1 MGDNLERVL
10 HCDDKE
16 ELRRKLALLQREYSR
31 TVQRLQR
38 AERSD
43 AVRKHVRSRISEQN
57 LQDQTDAVS
66 ASTFP
71 KPALPSLSLGSPART
86 APDSTV
92 AASCPVESEN
102 PRRRSPSI
110 RFLLPVDD
118 SCPRTPDLNPHRRSH
133 SLRLRSRRSRLR
145 WERTGRVQ
153 GGEGAGGMYD
163 TETSEDGLELD
174 ARTDKEEDGEK
185 RNMEEEKEGEREENE
200 RETPDKEALKQ
211 RDGEERE
218 EQRTYGQKEMEKE
231 GVNLRRDGEHE
242 REEGDDSGTVG
253 VSVLGSVG
261 LCNTGG
267 VLDSCTLVE
276 GLPFPVEYYIRTTR
290 RMASSQSHRDLQ
302 AVILNQLN
310 RGRHRRSRG
319 QMSDTHSLST
329 SHSDSLAQPSN
340 HRQCSSQLTSN
351 SPTNRTPVEE
361 PSANQMLTA
370 ESGANQSERLP
381 SRACSV
387 RPIRGRRRRGRRP
400 RLGRSLSLDSDPP
413 APGPDNTQT
422 PAAISPASQP
432 LPGGGCPER
441 WPLSG
446 GVEEQLYPI
455 FRRSCVSP
463 LIHTSKQS
471 KESVWSLLLP
481 SSLSPGGPAVHPGSL
496 GCVIST
502 FDLRDFHLPDD
513 QFGQLK
519 LQKLRASSAVAVPEL
534 EPFSPYNMRRRRS
547 RGSVHGLHG
556 NTGGPTSKA
565 PTPEPLPLSLTPPV
579 TDCVTSVEQSIDISI
594 GQHLIDHPIGQHR
607 IDHPIGQH
615 LIDHPIGQH
624 LIDHPIG
631 QHLID
636 HPIGHQ
642 STDALDHSTDLHS
655 EYHSVCQFT
664 DHLVDQPSGHQS
676 TDHLVDQPIGHQ
688 STDHPV
694 DQPTGH
700 QSTDHPVDQP
710 TGHRSTDQL
719 VDQPTGHQ
727 STDHLV
733 DQPIG
738 HQSTDHLVDQPIG
751 HQSTDH
757 LVDQPTG
764 HQSTDHLIDQPTG
777 HQSTA
782 HPVDQPI
789 GHQST
794 DQPVDQPIGHQSTDQ
809 PVDQPTGHQST
820 DHPVDQPIGHQST
833 DQPVDQLIGHQLTV
847 LVGQSIDFPSVDQQT
862 GRLTT
867 ECPSLQTETE
877 TECPPE
883 CPSFHTKT
891 KCFSPCPTE
900 FSVECLTKCPSVCT
914 TECPSL
920 QTETDAECAVPPSPS
935 LLLLSPSLTSHTPHG
950 HTLSLPLSSSPP
962 LPSLGMT
969 PNPLTTNPNIPL
981 SLPDS
986 PQLPSL
992 EAVTHIL
999 SCPPCP
1005 YSLTLPLSCPPHPP
1019 TLPLPLSC
1027 SPCPPTL
1034 TLPFPS
1040 SPSTQALSP
1049 PSLSPCP
1056 SPAIPLSSSPPSLA
1070 LCHPSLVDSLPQ
1082 LLLPPTPLLLPQSLP
1097 PTPNTPSPSPPT
1109 QLLLQPAPSLHSTRQ
1124 ATEERGEGE
1133 EERAWRKKEEKWR
1146 DGMTEEGVLKL
1157 SHTLKAPAG
1166 GSLVDVCCVSWL
1178 SVGVCV
1184 AVAGEWEVCVW
1195 GQTNPPH
1202 WRRLHT
1208 WTFIESVMSV
1218 FPVPDAPGLLCVTL
1232 GQLEIREARVLCCSS
1247 LSQAVLCEGE
1257 VQMVLGMSNRRLV
1270 SSSYSV
1276 ATTPLQVYTL
1286 TQDGR
1291 LQACLS
1297 LVCPT
1302 ERVRTVAAVEGQT
1315 DALIGSTHG
1324 GHVVLWNV
1332 TTGQLLR
1339 SITLGDG
1346 FTDTTCLRG
1355 YSLCGV
1361 LFVLLQHPSL
1371 CAVEEEEGG
1380 ALFSLVATNPLTG
1393 TVALATRLGLPKAC
1407 TGRLVEVD
1415 VHGSSVVGVFRSG
1428 SMCVWQLEGRL
1439 GQQGVWFPELGCQ
1452 LARWGAQGTVLTA
1465 HLNGDVC
1472 LHSYRPL

>member
-1 MGDNLERVL
+1 MEDNLERVL

-57 LQDQTDAVS
+57 LQDQTDPVP

-71 KPALPSLSLGSPART
+71 NPALPPLSLGSPART
-86 APDSTV
+86 APGSASPPGPAGDSTV

-102 PRRRSPSI
+102 PRQRSPSI

-145 WERTGRVQ
+145 WERR
-153 GGEGAGGMYD
+153 GEGAGGRYD
-163 TETSEDGLELD
+163 TETSEDGQELE
-174 ARTDKEEDGEK
+174 AQTEKEEDGEK
-185 RNMEEEKEGEREENE
+185 RNMEEEKEGVKKELEREENE
-200 RETPDKEALKQ
+200 REIPDKEAMKQ
-211 RDGEERE
+211 SDGEERE
-218 EQRTYGQKEMEKE
+218 EQRTYGQKEI
-231 GVNLRRDGEHE
+231 GSPLPSLRRDGENE
-242 REEGDDSGTVG
+242 REEGSDSVAVG
-253 VSVLGSVG
+253 DAMLGAVG

-290 RMASSQSHRDLQ
+290 RMASSQSRRDLQ

-319 QMSDTHSLST
+319 RMSNTHTLST

-340 HRQCSSQLTSN
+340 HRPCSSQLTSN
-351 SPTNRTPVEE
+351 SPNNPTPVEE
-361 PSANQMLTA
+361 PSANQVLTA
-370 ESGANQSERLP
+370 ESGTNQSERLP

-400 RLGRSLSLDSDPP
+400 RLGHSLSLDSDPP
-413 APGPDNTQT
+413 APVPDNTQT
-422 PAAISPASQP
+422 PAAIRPASQP

-463 LIHTSKQS
+463 LIHTAKQS

-496 GCVIST
+496 GRVIST
-502 FDLRDFHLPDD
+502 FDLQDFHLPDD

-519 LQKLRASSAVAVPEL
+519 LQKLRASSAVAVPE
-534 EPFSPYNMRRRRS
+534 PFYPYNMRRRRN

-556 NTGGPTSKA
+556 YTGGQTSKA
-565 PTPEPLPLSLTPPV
+565 PEPLPLSLTPPV
-579 TDCVTSVEQSIDISI
+579 TDCVTSVEQSIDRSI
-594 GQHLIDHPIGQHR
+594 GQHLIDHPIGQ
-607 IDHPIGQH
+607 
-615 LIDHPIGQH
+615 
-624 LIDHPIG
+624 
-631 QHLID
+631 
-636 HPIGHQ
+636 Q

-655 EYHSVCQFT
+655 EYHSEYHSVCQFT
-664 DHLVDQPSGHQS
+664 DHF
-676 TDHLVDQPIGHQ
+676 
-688 STDHPV
+688 V
-694 DQPTGH
+694 DQPT
-700 QSTDHPVDQP
+700 
-710 TGHRSTDQL
+710 
-719 VDQPTGHQ
+719 
-727 STDHLV
+727 
-733 DQPIG
+733 
-738 HQSTDHLVDQPIG
+738 
-751 HQSTDH
+751 
-757 LVDQPTG
+757 
-764 HQSTDHLIDQPTG
+764 
-777 HQSTA
+777 
-782 HPVDQPI
+782 
-789 GHQST
+789 
-794 DQPVDQPIGHQSTDQ
+794 GHQSTDQ

-820 DHPVDQPIGHQST
+820 DQPVDQPTGHQSTEHLVDQPTGHQST
-833 DQPVDQLIGHQLTV
+833 DQPVDQPTGHQSTDQPVDQPTGHQSTDQPVDQPTGHHSTDQPVDLLIGHQLTV

-862 GRLTT
+862 GLLTT

-883 CPSFHTKT
+883 CPSFHIKT
-891 KCFSPCPTE
+891 KCISPCPTE

-920 QTETDAECAVPPSPS
+920 RTETYAECAVPPSPS
-935 LLLLSPSLTSHTPHG
+935 LLLLSPSPTSHTPHG
-950 HTLSLPLSSSPP
+950 HTLSLSLSSIPP

-969 PNPLTTNPNIPL
+969 PCPLTPNPNTPL

-986 PQLPSL
+986 PPLPSL

-999 SCPPCP
+999 PCPPA
-1005 YSLTLPLSCPPHPP
+1005 LTLPLSCPPTL
-1019 TLPLPLSC
+1019 TLPLSSSPSPAPHSDSPPLLPSLPPSLTLPLSC

-1056 SPAIPLSSSPPSLA
+1056 SPIIPLSSSPPSLA

-1097 PTPNTPSPSPPT
+1097 PTPNTPPPSPPI
-1109 QLLLQPAPSLHSTRQ
+1109 QLLSQPGPSLHSTRQ

-1133 EERAWRKKEEKWR
+1133 EERAWRKKEEKRR
-1146 DGMTEEGVLKL
+1146 DGMTEDGVLKL

-1178 SVGVCV
+1178 SVGACV

-1195 GQTNPPH
+1195 GQNNPPH

-1218 FPVPDAPGLLCVTL
+1218 FPVLDAPGLLCVTL

-1247 LSQAVLCEGE
+1247 LSQEVLCEGE
-1257 VQMVLGMSNRRLV
+1257 IHMVVGMSKRRLV

-1302 ERVRTVAAVEGQT
+1302 ERVQTVAAVEGQT

-1339 SITLGDG
+1339 SINLGDG

-1393 TVALATRLGLPKAC
+1393 TVVLATRLGLPKAC

-1415 VHGSSVVGVFRSG
+1415 VHGSSVIGVFRSG
-1428 SMCVWQLEGRL
+1428 SVCVWQLGGRQ

-1452 LARWGAQGTVLTA
+1452 VARWGAQGTVLTA

-1472 LHSYRPL
+1472 LHRYRPL

>member
-1 MGDNLERVL
+1 MEDNLERVL

-57 LQDQTDAVS
+57 LQDQTDPVP

-71 KPALPSLSLGSPART
+71 NPALPSLSPGSPART
-86 APDSTV
+86 APGSASPPGPAGDSTV

-200 RETPDKEALKQ
+200 RDTPDKEALKQ
-211 RDGEERE
+211 RDGEERK

-242 REEGDDSGTVG
+242 REEGGDSGAVG
-253 VSVLGSVG
+253 VSVLGAVG

-387 RPIRGRRRRGRRP
+387 RPIRGRRRRGRKP

-432 LPGGGCPER
+432 LPGGGCLER

-496 GCVIST
+496 GRVIST

-534 EPFSPYNMRRRRS
+534 ESFSPYNMRRRRS

-556 NTGGPTSKA
+556 DTGGQTSKA
-565 PTPEPLPLSLTPPV
+565 PTPEPLPLSLTPPI
-579 TDCVTSVEQSIDISI
+579 TDCVTPVEQSIDISI
-594 GQHLIDHPIGQHR
+594 GQHLIDHPIGQ
-607 IDHPIGQH
+607 
-615 LIDHPIGQH
+615 
-624 LIDHPIG
+624 
-631 QHLID
+631 
-636 HPIGHQ
+636 Q
-642 STDALDHSTDLHS
+642 STDSLDHSTDLHS

-664 DHLVDQPSGHQS
+664 DHLVDQP
-676 TDHLVDQPIGHQ
+676 
-688 STDHPV
+688 
-694 DQPTGH
+694 
-700 QSTDHPVDQP
+700 
-710 TGHRSTDQL
+710 
-719 VDQPTGHQ
+719 TGHQ

-733 DQPIG
+733 DQPTG
-738 HQSTDHLVDQPIG
+738 HQSIDHLVDQPTG

-764 HQSTDHLIDQPTG
+764 HQSTDHLVDQPTGHQFTDHLVDQPTG
-777 HQSTA
+777 HQST
-782 HPVDQPI
+782 DN
-789 GHQST
+789 
-794 DQPVDQPIGHQSTDQ
+794 

-833 DQPVDQLIGHQLTV
+833 DNPVDQHTGHQSTDHPVDQLIGHQLTV
-847 LVGQSIDFPSVDQQT
+847 LVCQSIDFPSVDQQT

-867 ECPSLQTETE
+867 ECPSLQTETV

-891 KCFSPCPTE
+891 KCLSPCPTE
-900 FSVECLTKCPSVCT
+900 FSVECLTKCPSMCI

-920 QTETDAECAVPPSPS
+920 RTETDAECAVPPSPS
-935 LLLLSPSLTSHTPHG
+935 LLLLSPSLTSHTRHG
-950 HTLSLPLSSSPP
+950 HTHSLPLSSSPP
-962 LPSLGMT
+962 LPSLGMS

-986 PQLPSL
+986 PPLRSL

-1005 YSLTLPLSCPPHPP
+1005 SSLPLSCPPCPSSLPLSCPPFPP

-1109 QLLLQPAPSLHSTRQ
+1109 QLLRQPAPSLHSTRQ

-1133 EERAWRKKEEKWR
+1133 EERAWRKKEEKRR

-1232 GQLEIREARVLCCSS
+1232 GHLEIREARVLCCSS

-1332 TTGQLLR
+1332 ATGQLLR

-1428 SMCVWQLEGRL
+1428 SVCVWQLGGRQ

>member
-1 MGDNLERVL
+1 MEDNLERVL

-16 ELRRKLALLQREYSR
+16 ELRQKLALLQREYSR
-31 TVQRLQR
+31 TVRRLQR

-57 LQDQTDAVS
+57 LQDQTDPVP

-71 KPALPSLSLGSPART
+71 NPALPPLSLGSPART
-86 APDSTV
+86 APGSASPPGPAGDSTV

-153 GGEGAGGMYD
+153 GGEGAGGRYD
-163 TETSEDGLELD
+163 TETSEDGLELE
-174 ARTDKEEDGEK
+174 AQTEKEEDGEK
-185 RNMEEEKEGEREENE
+185 RNMEEEKEGVKKELEREENE
-200 RETPDKEALKQ
+200 REIPDKEAMKQ
-211 RDGEERE
+211 SDGEERE
-218 EQRTYGQKEMEKE
+218 EQRTYGQKEI
-231 GVNLRRDGEHE
+231 GSPLPSLRRDGENE
-242 REEGDDSGTVG
+242 REEGSDSGAVG
-253 VSVLGSVG
+253 VSVLGAVG
-261 LCNTGG
+261 LCNTGR

-310 RGRHRRSRG
+310 RGHHRRSKVR
-319 QMSDTHSLST
+319 MSNTHSLST
-329 SHSDSLAQPSN
+329 SHSESLAQPSN

-370 ESGANQSERLP
+370 ESGTNQSESLP

-400 RLGRSLSLDSDPP
+400 KLGRSLSLDSDPP
-413 APGPDNTQT
+413 APVPDNTQT

-432 LPGGGCPER
+432 LPGGGCTER

-463 LIHTSKQS
+463 LIHTAKQS

-496 GCVIST
+496 GRVIST
-502 FDLRDFHLPDD
+502 FDLQDFHLPDD

-519 LQKLRASSAVAVPEL
+519 LQKLRASSAVAEP
-534 EPFSPYNMRRRRS
+534 EPFSPYNMRRRRN

-556 NTGGPTSKA
+556 DTGGQMSKA

-579 TDCVTSVEQSIDISI
+579 TDCVTPVEQSIDRSL
-594 GQHLIDHPIGQHR
+594 GQHLIDHPIGQ
-607 IDHPIGQH
+607 
-615 LIDHPIGQH
+615 
-624 LIDHPIG
+624 
-631 QHLID
+631 
-636 HPIGHQ
+636 Q

-664 DHLVDQPSGHQS
+664 DHLVDQP
-676 TDHLVDQPIGHQ
+676 T
-688 STDHPV
+688 
-694 DQPTGH
+694 
-700 QSTDHPVDQP
+700 
-710 TGHRSTDQL
+710 
-719 VDQPTGHQ
+719 
-727 STDHLV
+727 
-733 DQPIG
+733 
-738 HQSTDHLVDQPIG
+738 G

-764 HQSTDHLIDQPTG
+764 HQSTDH
-777 HQSTA
+777 
-782 HPVDQPI
+782 PVDQPI

-794 DQPVDQPIGHQSTDQ
+794 DQPTGHQSTDLPVDQPIGHQST
-809 PVDQPTGHQST
+809 DQPTGHQST

-833 DQPVDQLIGHQLTV
+833 DQPVDQPTGHQSTDQPVDQPTGHQSTDHPVDQPVGHQLTV

-867 ECPSLQTETE
+867 ECPSLQTETK

-891 KCFSPCPTE
+891 KCLSPCPTE
-900 FSVECLTKCPSVCT
+900 FPVECLTKCPSVCT

-920 QTETDAECAVPPSPS
+920 RTETDAECAVPPSPS

-950 HTLSLPLSSSPP
+950 HTLSLSSIPP

-969 PNPLTTNPNIPL
+969 PSPLTPNPNIPL

-986 PQLPSL
+986 PPLPSL

-999 SCPPCP
+999 SCPPT
-1005 YSLTLPLSCPPHPP
+1005 LTLPLSCPPCRPTLTLSCPP
-1019 TLPLPLSC
+1019 TLTLPLSC

-1056 SPAIPLSSSPPSLA
+1056 SPIIPLSSSPPSLA

-1097 PTPNTPSPSPPT
+1097 PTPNTPPPSPPI
-1109 QLLLQPAPSLHSTRQ
+1109 QLLRQPAPSLHSTRQ

-1133 EERAWRKKEEKWR
+1133 EERALRKKEEKRR

-1184 AVAGEWEVCVW
+1184 AVAEEWEVCVW
-1195 GQTNPPH
+1195 GQNNPPH

-1218 FPVPDAPGLLCVTL
+1218 FPVSDAPGLLCVTL

-1257 VQMVLGMSNRRLV
+1257 IHMVVGMSNRRLV

-1302 ERVRTVAAVEGQT
+1302 ERVQTVAAVEGQT

-1339 SITLGDG
+1339 SINLGDG

-1415 VHGSSVVGVFRSG
+1415 VHGSSVIGVFRSG
-1428 SMCVWQLEGRL
+1428 SVCVWQLGGRQ

-1472 LHSYRPL
+1472 LHRYRPL

>member
-57 LQDQTDAVS
+57 LQDQTDPVP

-71 KPALPSLSLGSPART
+71 NPALPPLSPGSPART
-86 APDSTV
+86 APGSATPPGPTGDSTV

-174 ARTDKEEDGEK
+174 ARTEKEEDGEK

-200 RETPDKEALKQ
+200 RDTPDKEALKQ

-218 EQRTYGQKEMEKE
+218 EQRTYGQKEKE

-242 REEGDDSGTVG
+242 REEGGDSGAVG
-253 VSVLGSVG
+253 VSVLGAVG

-413 APGPDNTQT
+413 TSGPDNTQT

-496 GCVIST
+496 GRVIST

-519 LQKLRASSAVAVPEL
+519 LQKLRASSAVAVPEP

-547 RGSVHGLHG
+547 RDSVHGLHG
-556 NTGGPTSKA
+556 DTGGQTSKA

-579 TDCVTSVEQSIDISI
+579 TDCVTPVEQSIDISI
-594 GQHLIDHPIGQHR
+594 GQHLIDHPIGQ
-607 IDHPIGQH
+607 QY
-615 LIDHPIGQH
+615 
-624 LIDHPIG
+624 
-631 QHLID
+631 
-636 HPIGHQ
+636 
-642 STDALDHSTDLHS
+642 TDALDHSTNLHL

-664 DHLVDQPSGHQS
+664 DHLVDQPTGHQS
-676 TDHLVDQPIGHQ
+676 TDHLVDQPTGHQ
-688 STDHPV
+688 STDHLV

-700 QSTDHPVDQP
+700 QSTDHLVDQP
-710 TGHRSTDQL
+710 TGHQSTDHLVDQPTGHQSTDHL
-719 VDQPTGHQ
+719 VDQPTGHQSTDHLVDQPTGHQSTDNPVDQPTGHQ

-738 HQSTDHLVDQPIG
+738 HQSTDH
-751 HQSTDH
+751 
-757 LVDQPTG
+757 
-764 HQSTDHLIDQPTG
+764 
-777 HQSTA
+777 
-782 HPVDQPI
+782 
-789 GHQST
+789 
-794 DQPVDQPIGHQSTDQ
+794 
-809 PVDQPTGHQST
+809 
-820 DHPVDQPIGHQST
+820 
-833 DQPVDQLIGHQLTV
+833 PVDQLIGHQLTV

-883 CPSFHTKT
+883 CSSFHTKT
-891 KCFSPCPTE
+891 KCLSPCPTE
-900 FSVECLTKCPSVCT
+900 FSVECLTKCPSMCT

-920 QTETDAECAVPPSPS
+920 RTETDAECAVPPSPS

-950 HTLSLPLSSSPP
+950 HTHSLPLSSSPP
-962 LPSLGMT
+962 LPSLGMS

-986 PQLPSL
+986 PPLRSL

-1005 YSLTLPLSCPPHPP
+1005 SSLPLSCPPCPSSLPLSCPPCPP

-1027 SPCPPTL
+1027 SPCPHTL

-1040 SPSTQALSP
+1040 SPSTQ
-1049 PSLSPCP
+1049 
-1056 SPAIPLSSSPPSLA
+1056 
-1070 LCHPSLVDSLPQ
+1070 
-1082 LLLPPTPLLLPQSLP
+1082 
-1097 PTPNTPSPSPPT
+1097 
-1109 QLLLQPAPSLHSTRQ
+1109 
-1124 ATEERGEGE
+1124 
-1133 EERAWRKKEEKWR
+1133 
-1146 DGMTEEGVLKL
+1146 
-1157 SHTLKAPAG
+1157 
-1166 GSLVDVCCVSWL
+1166 
-1178 SVGVCV
+1178 
-1184 AVAGEWEVCVW
+1184 
-1195 GQTNPPH
+1195 
-1202 WRRLHT
+1202 
-1208 WTFIESVMSV
+1208 
-1218 FPVPDAPGLLCVTL
+1218 PG
-1232 GQLEIREARVLCCSS
+1232 
-1247 LSQAVLCEGE
+1247 
-1257 VQMVLGMSNRRLV
+1257 
-1270 SSSYSV
+1270 
-1276 ATTPLQVYTL
+1276 
-1286 TQDGR
+1286 
-1291 LQACLS
+1291 
-1297 LVCPT
+1297 
-1302 ERVRTVAAVEGQT
+1302 
-1315 DALIGSTHG
+1315 
-1324 GHVVLWNV
+1324 
-1332 TTGQLLR
+1332 
-1339 SITLGDG
+1339 
-1346 FTDTTCLRG
+1346 
-1355 YSLCGV
+1355 
-1361 LFVLLQHPSL
+1361 
-1371 CAVEEEEGG
+1371 
-1380 ALFSLVATNPLTG
+1380 
-1393 TVALATRLGLPKAC
+1393 
-1407 TGRLVEVD
+1407 
-1415 VHGSSVVGVFRSG
+1415 
-1428 SMCVWQLEGRL
+1428 
-1439 GQQGVWFPELGCQ
+1439 
-1452 LARWGAQGTVLTA
+1452 
-1465 HLNGDVC
+1465 
-1472 LHSYRPL
+1472 

>member
-71 KPALPSLSLGSPART
+71 NPALPSLSLGSPART

-200 RETPDKEALKQ
+200 RETPNKEALKQ

-218 EQRTYGQKEMEKE
+218 EQRTYGQKEVEKE

-242 REEGDDSGTVG
+242 REEGDDSGAVG

-302 AVILNQLN
+302 AVILSQLN

-319 QMSDTHSLST
+319 QMSDAHSLST
-329 SHSDSLAQPSN
+329 SLSDSLAQP
-340 HRQCSSQLTSN
+340 SN

-387 RPIRGRRRRGRRP
+387 RPIRGRRRRGRRL

-432 LPGGGCPER
+432 LPGGECPER

-481 SSLSPGGPAVHPGSL
+481 SSLSPGGPALHPGSL
-496 GCVIST
+496 GRVIST

-513 QFGQLK
+513 QFAQLK
-519 LQKLRASSAVAVPEL
+519 LQKLRASSAVAVPEP

-556 NTGGPTSKA
+556 DTGGQKSKA

-579 TDCVTSVEQSIDISI
+579 TDCVTPVEQSIDISI
-594 GQHLIDHPIGQHR
+594 GQHLIDHPIGKQY
-607 IDHPIGQH
+607 
-615 LIDHPIGQH
+615 
-624 LIDHPIG
+624 
-631 QHLID
+631 
-636 HPIGHQ
+636 
-642 STDALDHSTDLHS
+642 TDTLDHSTDLHS

-664 DHLVDQPSGHQS
+664 DHLVDQPTGHQSTDHFVDQSTGHQS
-676 TDHLVDQPIGHQ
+676 TDHLVDQPTGHQSTDHLVDQPTGHQSTDHLVDQPTGHQ

-700 QSTDHPVDQP
+700 QSTDHPI
-710 TGHRSTDQL
+710 
-719 VDQPTGHQ
+719 
-727 STDHLV
+727 

-738 HQSTDHLVDQPIG
+738 HQSTDH
-751 HQSTDH
+751 
-757 LVDQPTG
+757 
-764 HQSTDHLIDQPTG
+764 
-777 HQSTA
+777 
-782 HPVDQPI
+782 
-789 GHQST
+789 
-794 DQPVDQPIGHQSTDQ
+794 PVDQPIGHQSTDQ

-833 DQPVDQLIGHQLTV
+833 DHPVDQLIGHQLTV

-900 FSVECLTKCPSVCT
+900 FSVECLNICPSVCT

-920 QTETDAECAVPPSPS
+920 RTETDAECAVPPSPS

-950 HTLSLPLSSSPP
+950 QTLSLPLSSSPP

-969 PNPLTTNPNIPL
+969 PNPLTLNPNIPL

-986 PQLPSL
+986 PPLPSL

-1005 YSLTLPLSCPPHPP
+1005 YSLTLPLSYPPHPP
-1019 TLPLPLSC
+1019 TLTLPLSC

-1097 PTPNTPSPSPPT
+1097 PTPNTPLPSPPT
-1109 QLLLQPAPSLHSTRQ
+1109 QLLLQPAPSLHSTRM
-1124 ATEERGEGE
+1124 ATEERGE
-1133 EERAWRKKEEKWR
+1133 EERAWRKKEEKRR

-1257 VQMVLGMSNRRLV
+1257 VQMLLGMSNRRLV

-1428 SMCVWQLEGRL
+1428 SVCVWQLGGRR

>member
-1 MGDNLERVL
+1 MEDNLESVL

-57 LQDQTDAVS
+57 LQDQTDPVPAN
-66 ASTFP
+66 TFP
-71 KPALPSLSLGSPART
+71 NPALPPLSLGSPART
-86 APDSTV
+86 APGSALPLGPAGDSTV
-92 AASCPVESEN
+92 VASCPVESEN
-102 PRRRSPSI
+102 TRRSSPSI
-110 RFLLPVDD
+110 RFLIPVDN

-133 SLRLRSRRSRLR
+133 SLRLRSRRSRLC
-145 WERTGRVQ
+145 WERTGR
-153 GGEGAGGMYD
+153 GEGAEGRYD

-174 ARTDKEEDGEK
+174 ARTEKEEDGEK
-185 RNMEEEKEGEREENE
+185 RKMGEEKEGEKKELEREENE
-200 RETPDKEALKQ
+200 RETPDKEAMKQ

-218 EQRTYGQKEMEKE
+218 EQRTCGQKEREKE
-231 GVNLRRDGEHE
+231 GVNLRRDGE
-242 REEGDDSGTVG
+242 REEGGDSGAVG
-253 VSVLGSVG
+253 ASVLGAVG

-319 QMSDTHSLST
+319 RMSNPHSLST

-361 PSANQMLTA
+361 PSANQMLTS
-370 ESGANQSERLP
+370 ESGTNQSERLP

-446 GVEEQLYPI
+446 GVEEQFYPI

-463 LIHTSKQS
+463 LIHTPKQS

-496 GCVIST
+496 GRVIST
-502 FDLRDFHLPDD
+502 FDLQDFHLPDD

-519 LQKLRASSAVAVPEL
+519 LQKLRASSAVAVPEP

-556 NTGGPTSKA
+556 DTGGLMSKA

-579 TDCVTSVEQSIDISI
+579 TDCVTPVEQSIDRSI
-594 GQHLIDHPIGQHR
+594 GQHLIDHPIGQ
-607 IDHPIGQH
+607 
-615 LIDHPIGQH
+615 
-624 LIDHPIG
+624 
-631 QHLID
+631 
-636 HPIGHQ
+636 Q

-655 EYHSVCQFT
+655 EYHSVC
-664 DHLVDQPSGHQS
+664 
-676 TDHLVDQPIGHQ
+676 
-688 STDHPV
+688 
-694 DQPTGH
+694 
-700 QSTDHPVDQP
+700 
-710 TGHRSTDQL
+710 
-719 VDQPTGHQ
+719 Q

-757 LVDQPTG
+757 
-764 HQSTDHLIDQPTG
+764 
-777 HQSTA
+777 
-782 HPVDQPI
+782 PVDQP
-789 GHQST
+789 
-794 DQPVDQPIGHQSTDQ
+794 
-809 PVDQPTGHQST
+809 
-820 DHPVDQPIGHQST
+820 
-833 DQPVDQLIGHQLTV
+833 IGHQLTV
-847 LVGQSIDFPSVDQQT
+847 LVGQSIDFLSVDQQT

-867 ECPSLQTETE
+867 ECPSLQTETK

-891 KCFSPCPTE
+891 KCLSTCPTK

-920 QTETDAECAVPPSPS
+920 RTETDAECAVPPSPS
-935 LLLLSPSLTSHTPHG
+935 LLLLSPSLTSHTPRG
-950 HTLSLPLSSSPP
+950 QTLSLPLSSSPP

-969 PNPLTTNPNIPL
+969 PNPLTPNPNIPL

-986 PQLPSL
+986 SPLSSL

-1005 YSLTLPLSCPPHPP
+1005 PSLTLPLSCP
-1019 TLPLPLSC
+1019 
-1027 SPCPPTL
+1027 PCPPTL

-1056 SPAIPLSSSPPSLA
+1056 SPAIPLSTSPPSLA
-1070 LCHPSLVDSLPQ
+1070 PCHLSLVDSLPQ

-1097 PTPNTPSPSPPT
+1097 PNPNTPPPLPPT
-1109 QLLLQPAPSLHSTRQ
+1109 QPLCQPAPSLHSTRQ

-1133 EERAWRKKEEKWR
+1133 EERAWRKKEEKR
-1146 DGMTEEGVLKL
+1146 DGMTEGVLML
-1157 SHTLKAPAG
+1157 SHTLKTPAG

-1257 VQMVLGMSNRRLV
+1257 VQMVVGMSNRRLV

-1291 LQACLS
+1291 LQGCLS

-1332 TTGQLLR
+1332 TTGQLLQR
-1339 SITLGDG
+1339 ITLGDG
-1346 FTDTTCLRG
+1346 FTDTLCLRG

-1428 SMCVWQLEGRL
+1428 SVCVWQLGRRQ
-1439 GQQGVWFPELGCQ
+1439 GQEGVWFPELGCQ
-1452 LARWGAQGTVLTA
+1452 LARWGPQGTVLTA

-1472 LHSYRPL
+1472 LHRYRPL